1 MARGFQLIEWDGR
14 CAAQP
19 DLLNLVLTHPTPPR
33 QPRPILDRQDRVFAV
48 LGGRPRGDNWSTVNP
63 SMQRIFQECKTAYSA
78 NSQQTNHRRGD
89 FTAINVGISYGGG
102 QKQVSNLSHS
112 APNRAVLNSMLQLQP
127 VCRIANFGNSLL
139 QLFAP
144 RMHGH
149 YGSTLNALCAQHSHL
164 NRNFAKSVFCCATF
178 NLGPHTV
185 TKVHTDHLNL
195 PCGWCS
201 ITALGDFDE
210 KQGGHLV
217 LWDLRMLIEF
227 PAGSTI
233 LIPSA
238 ILRHSNTPVQPHE
251 RQYSLTQFSPGG
263 VFRWVACGFQSA
275 KDAGVTS
282 RDLNREGRG
291 RWELGL
297 SMFSTWTELVKA
309 HT

>member
-1 MARGFQLIEWDGR
+1 MATKRILSAQR
-14 CAAQP
+14 C
-19 DLLNLVLTHPTPPR
+19 R
-33 QPRPILDRQDRVFAV
+33 
-48 LGGRPRGDNWSTVNP
+48 
-63 SMQRIFQECKTAYSA
+63 
-78 NSQQTNHRRGD
+78 HRRETKRRLEAG
-89 FTAINVGISYGGG
+89 
-102 QKQVSNLSHS
+102 
-112 APNRAVLNSMLQLQP
+112 PP
-127 VCRIANFGNSLL
+127 
-139 QLFAP
+139 FAP
-144 RMHGH
+144 YPCHLKFCCKR
-149 YGSTLNALCAQHSHL
+149 SARHSHL

-185 TKVHTDHLNL
+185 TKAHTDHLNL

-251 RQYSLTQFSPGG
+251 RRYSLTQFSPGG

-275 KDAGVTS
+275 KDAGVTG